1 MVGPEIFNE
10 GRNDGETIFV
20 GRKIILK
27 IFFNFLK
34 NIFTCQI
41 SFLAHR
47 LIFILK
53 NEVLD
58 QIKGREWTHTQT
70 HGCVAN
76 TPGNTPP
83 SLREGSYIFFLT
95 EGMFMQSDWVQ
106 H

>member
-58 QIKGREWTHTQT
+58 QIKGREWTHTHT
-70 HGCVAN
+70 HTHILTAN
-76 TPGNTPP
+76 DNDARCINDNLNKAR
-83 SLREGSYIFFLT
+83 LRWGSIAK
-95 EGMFMQSDWVQ
+95 
-106 H
+106 